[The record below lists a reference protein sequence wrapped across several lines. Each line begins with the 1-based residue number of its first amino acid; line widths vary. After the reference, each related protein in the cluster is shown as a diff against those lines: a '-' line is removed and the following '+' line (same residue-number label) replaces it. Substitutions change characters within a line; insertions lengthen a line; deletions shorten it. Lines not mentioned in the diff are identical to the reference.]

1 MAFLHPGDLSLSEWL
16 FLLVF
21 WGGLFLAVVVVL
33 ILLLKYI
40 VDKRE
45 RRQGEGK

>member
-21 WGGLFLAVVVVL
+21 WGGLFLAVVVVF

>member
-45 RRQGEGK
+45 RRQGERK

>member
-1 MAFLHPGDLSLSEWL
+1 MALLHPGDLSLSEWL

>member
-40 VDKRE
+40 VNKRE

>member
-21 WGGLFLAVVVVL
+21 WGGLSLAVVVVL

-45 RRQGEGK
+45 RRQGQGK

>member
-16 FLLVF
+16 FLLVS

-45 RRQGEGK
+45 RRQGQGK

>member
-45 RRQGEGK
+45 RRQGQGK

>member
-1 MAFLHPGDLSLSEWL
+1 MAFLHPGDLSRSQWL

>member
-40 VDKRE
+40 VNKRE
-45 RRQGEGK
+45 RRQGQGK